1 MKLLRTFI
9 ILATLWMTA
18 AITAMGQATMTVT
31 GRVTDSETGRA
42 VAAASVAGGKGLYAT
57 VSNEDGT
64 FILRIPPSVGT
75 ITISHIGY
83 ASRTITPSS
92 KPMRI
97 SLKPTTVMLD
107 EILAMRPEDML
118 RAAIQRI
125 PQNYVAQP
133 VLQQCF
139 YRETTRKGNRYIYV
153 AEAINDMYRRPYADG
168 IFGDRVAIVK
178 ARRLVSTN
186 ARDTLGAKLMGGPT
200 TPLTLD
206 AIKNLEMMLTDPILT
221 YYDYKMTPAPNQD
234 GQTVMKITLTPKAEA
249 RAMYPEALLQGD
261 FYIATR
267 NLSIVHADLKLDMT
281 DRLKA
286 TEALLYH
293 KPRGVRFRP
302 LGMELQLS
310 YETDQTER
318 LTLSYIRSETSFRCE
333 WKRKLFAS
341 PYHVVSE
348 MVVTSEQT
356 DSVRPIRSRD
366 SFSSHES
373 LYDHPEYFGDPN
385 FWEQY
390 NIIAP
395 SESLERGI
403 GRLRKKITG
412 SGK

>member
-1 MKLLRTFI
+1 MKLKHNFI
-9 ILATLWMTA
+9 IIAILWMATA
-18 AITAMGQATMTVT
+18 TIAFGQTTITVT
-31 GRVTDSETGRA
+31 GRVVDSETGRA
-42 VAAASVAGGKGLYAT
+42 VAAASVSGGKGLYNTAT
-57 VSNEDGT
+57 NEDGT
-64 FILRIPPSVGT
+64 FILRLPAGVST
-75 ITISHIGY
+75 ISISHIGY
-83 ASRTITPSS
+83 SSRTIAPSD
-92 KPMRI
+92 KPTRV

-118 RAAIQRI
+118 RAAIRRI
-125 PQNYVAQP
+125 PLNYVAQP

-153 AEAINDMYRRPYADG
+153 AEAINDMYRKPYAEG
-168 IFGDRVAIVK
+168 IIGDRVAIVK

-186 ARDTLGAKLMGGPT
+186 ARDTLGAKLIGGPT

-206 AIKNLEMMLTDPILT
+206 AMKNLELMLTDPILT
-221 YYDYKMTPAPNQD
+221 YYDYKMTPAPNND
-234 GQTVMKITLTPKAEA
+234 GQAVMKITLTPKDNA
-249 RAMYPEALLQGD
+249 RAFYPMALLAGD
-261 FYIATR
+261 FYIATK
-267 NLSIVHADLKLDMT
+267 NLSVVHADIHLDMT

-286 TEALLYH
+286 TEALLYR

-302 LGMELQLS
+302 LDMTVQLS
-310 YETDQTER
+310 YETDQTGR
-318 LTLSYIRSETSFRCE
+318 LTLSYIRSETVFRCE

-348 MVVTSEQT
+348 MVVTSEKT
-356 DSVRPIRSRD
+356 DSVKPIRSRD
-366 SFSSHES
+366 SFNIHES

-403 GRLRKKITG
+403 SRLKKKVEAGRK
-412 SGK
+412 

>member
-1 MKLLRTFI
+1 MKLVRNLI
-9 ILATLWMTA
+9 IIATLWMAATA
-18 AITAMGQATMTVT
+18 TALGQTTMTVT
-31 GRVTDSETGRA
+31 GRVVDSETGQA
-42 VAAASVAGGKGLYAT
+42 LAAASVAAGKGLYAT
-57 VSNEDGT
+57 ATNEDGT
-64 FILRIPPSVGT
+64 FILRLPAGAGA

-83 ASRTITPSS
+83 SPRTIVAGD
-92 KPMRI
+92 KPLRI

-118 RAAIQRI
+118 RAAISRI

-133 VLQQCF
+133 ELQQCF

-153 AEAINDMYRRPYADG
+153 AESINDMYRRPYADG
-168 IFGDRVAIVK
+168 ISGDRVAIVK
-178 ARRLVSTN
+178 ARRLVSTS
-186 ARDTLGAKLMGGPT
+186 ARDTLGAKLIGGPT

-206 AIKNLEMMLTDPILT
+206 AMKNLELMLNDPILN
-221 YYDYKMTPAPNQD
+221 YYDYKMVPAPNSD
-234 GQTVMKITLTPKAEA
+234 GQAVMKITLTPKADA
-249 RAMYPEALLQGD
+249 QAMYPMALLAGD
-261 FYIATR
+261 FYIATK
-267 NLSIVHADLKLDMT
+267 NLSVVHADIHLDMT

-286 TEALLYH
+286 TEALLYR

-302 LGMELQLS
+302 LEMKVQLN
-310 YETDQTER
+310 YEADQTGR
-318 LTLSYIRSETSFRCE
+318 LMLSYIRSETVFRCE

-356 DSVRPIRSRD
+356 DSVKPIRSRD
-366 SFSSHES
+366 SFNIHES

-403 GRLRKKITG
+403 SRLRKKIEA
-412 SGK
+412 GKK

>member
-1 MKLLRTFI
+1 MKLMRTFI
-9 ILATLWMTA
+9 ILATLWMA
-18 AITAMGQATMTVT
+18 AATSALGQATMTVT
-31 GRVTDSETGRA
+31 GRIVDSETGRA

-64 FILRIPPSVGT
+64 FILRIPPSAGA

-83 ASRTITPSS
+83 ASRTITPSA

-97 SLKPTTVMLD
+97 SLRPTTVMLD

-118 RAAIQRI
+118 RAAIRRI

-168 IFGDRVAIVK
+168 IFGDRVAIIK

-206 AIKNLEMMLTDPILT
+206 AMKNLEMMLTDPILT
-221 YYDYKMTPAPNQD
+221 YYDYKMAPAPNRD
-234 GQTVMKITLTPKAEA
+234 GQAVMKITLTPKADA
-249 RAMYPEALLQGD
+249 RSMYPQALLAGD
-261 FYIATR
+261 FYIATG
-267 NLSIVHADLKLDMT
+267 NLSVVHADLHLDMT

-310 YETDQTER
+310 YETDLTGR

-348 MVVTSEQT
+348 MVVTAERT

-366 SFSSHES
+366 SFSVHES
-373 LYDHPEYFGDPN
+373 LYDHPEHFGDPN

-403 GRLRKKITG
+403 GRLRKKIAG

>member
-1 MKLLRTFI
+1 MKALHTFI
-9 ILATLWMTA
+9 IMATLWMAT
-18 AITAMGQATMTVT
+18 AITALGQSTLTVT
-31 GRVTDSETGRA
+31 GRVVDSETGRP
-42 VAAASVAGGKGLYAT
+42 VAAASVSGGKGLYAT

-64 FILRIPPSVGT
+64 FILRIPPNVGT

-83 ASRTITPSS
+83 SSRTMAPSS
-92 KPMRI
+92 KPLRVRL
-97 SLKPTTVMLD
+97 SPTTVMLD

-118 RAAIQRI
+118 RAAIRRI

-153 AEAINDMYRRPYADG
+153 AEAINDMYRRPYTDG
-168 IFGDRVAIVK
+168 ILGDRVAIVK

-206 AIKNLEMMLTDPILT
+206 AMKNLEMMLTDPILT
-221 YYDYKMTPAPNQD
+221 YYDYKMAPAPNHE
-234 GQTVMKITLTPKAEA
+234 GQAVMKITLTPKADA
-249 RAMYPEALLQGD
+249 RSMYPYALLQGD

-267 NLSIVHADLKLDMT
+267 NLSVVHADLQLDMT

-286 TEALLYH
+286 TEALLYS

-310 YETDQTER
+310 YETDLTGR
-318 LTLSYIRSETSFRCE
+318 LTLGYIRSETSFRCE

-356 DSVRPIRSRD
+356 DSVSPIRSRD

-403 GRLRKKITG
+403 GRLKKKIEAG
-412 SGK
+412 GK